1 MDYVEQ
7 FLETLI
13 AEKGLSV
20 NSIAAYKK
28 DIQDFYLYL
37 SKVNKKVT
45 EVDKLL
51 MQNFIVFLKKDR
63 VLAPRSISR
72 KMSAIKTF
80 YSFLESENIIENNPA
95 TSIKTPKHDLALP
108 KVLAVEQI
116 KQMIDFY
123 KGDHDHQSIRAI
135 AMIQLLYS
143 TGLRIS
149 ELITLNLEDIRMNH
163 TNKSD
168 TYHFNIKG
176 KGNRE
181 RVVLIDK
188 LTYQGLM
195 QYLKIRHLFLS
206 KNQNNQYLFCSRS
219 KIGHMTRQN
228 FGLILKAIAVKCGLE
243 PRSVSPHILR
253 HSFASHM
260 LEGGADLRALQALLG
275 HVDISTTQ
283 IYTHLQ
289 YEHLDQVI
297 KTKHPLANQNLSTSE
312 NQ

>member
-1 MDYVEQ
+1 MEYVEQ
-7 FLETLI
+7 FLETLV
-13 AEKGLSV
+13 AEKGLSG
-20 NSIAAYKK
+20 NSIIAYKK
-28 DIQDFYLYL
+28 DIQDFYVYL
-37 SKVNKKVT
+37 SKANKAVI
-45 EVDKLL
+45 EVDKIL
-51 MQNFIVFLKKDR
+51 MQNFIVFLKKER
-63 VLAPRSISR
+63 LLAARSISR
-72 KMSAIKTF
+72 KVSAIKTF
-80 YSFLESENIIENNPA
+80 YSFLESENIVTYNPTTA
-95 TSIKTPKHDLALP
+95 VKTPKHDLTLP
-108 KVLAVEQI
+108 KVLSVSQI

-123 KGDHDHQSIRAI
+123 KGDQDHQSIRAV

-149 ELITLNLEDIRMNH
+149 ELITLSLEDIKMSNA
-163 TNKSD
+163 NKSD

-181 RVVLIDK
+181 RVVLVDK
-188 LTYQGLM
+188 LTYQGLV

-206 KNQNNQYLFCSRS
+206 RNQNNQYLFCSRS

-228 FGLILKAIAVKCGLE
+228 FGLILKGIALKCGLE
-243 PRSVSPHILR
+243 PSSVSPHILR

-260 LEGGADLRALQALLG
+260 LEGGADLRALQSLLG

-297 KTKHPLANQNLSTSE
+297 KTKHPLANIKT
-312 NQ
+312 

>member
-1 MDYVEQ
+1 MEYVEQ
-7 FLETLI
+7 FLETLV
-13 AEKGLSV
+13 AEKGLSG
-20 NSIAAYKK
+20 NSIIAYKK
-28 DIQDFYLYL
+28 DIQDFYVYL
-37 SKVNKKVT
+37 SKANKAVI
-45 EVDKLL
+45 EVDKIL
-51 MQNFIVFLKKDR
+51 MQNFIVFLKKER
-63 VLAPRSISR
+63 LLAARSISR
-72 KMSAIKTF
+72 KVSAIKTF
-80 YSFLESENIIENNPA
+80 YSFLESENIITHNPTTA
-95 TSIKTPKHDLALP
+95 IKTPKHDLTLP
-108 KVLAVEQI
+108 KVLSVSQI

-123 KGDHDHQSIRAI
+123 KGDQDHQSIRAV

-149 ELITLNLEDIRMNH
+149 ELITLSLEDIKMSNA
-163 TNKSD
+163 NKSD

-181 RVVLIDK
+181 RVVLVDK
-188 LTYQGLM
+188 LTYQGLV

-206 KNQNNQYLFCSRS
+206 RNQNNQYLFCSRS

-228 FGLILKAIAVKCGLE
+228 FGLILKGIALKCGLE
-243 PRSVSPHILR
+243 PSSVSPHILR

-260 LEGGADLRALQALLG
+260 LEGGADLRALQSLLG

-297 KTKHPLANQNLSTSE
+297 KTKHPLSNIKT
-312 NQ
+312 